1 MSSPRPIK
9 VYLDAD
15 EKTYWTL
22 LVHSSTRG
30 ADIVAQLA
38 AKLQLTASAVHT
50 LSLGTVVRE
59 AAGGVLRSR
68 VAPTELLLPVCDE
81 LARAAGDA
89 KFVVAQRDG
98 VGDDARL
105 LARQVVLDGD
115 ELLVTPRG
123 SLHTVNAVSDAIK
136 KSRRRGKATVAAAP
150 TATPVAA
157 INSVG
162 AVAGSKEKSFA
173 EYEFSSDDE
182 AHARPSQP
190 PLRVSIAP
198 VLAGP
203 APPGSPSSPVSVAPP
218 PSAVDSLRHSRRKR
232 PQSGG
237 HAPVT
242 AAAAAAAA
250 VAESSEDSGEALRL
264 TPPKASPVLDPRRMR
279 RRGTADTATLSS
291 STASVAV
298 PAPLSKVASA
308 AAPKHDG
315 DGDSENDDGGDGD
328 ESGDE
333 TLKRFCSHTLATR
346 LSAERRSALAGAQH
360 RQRAPWMTQCCIERL
375 FSRAAF
381 EARNLLEGDQVS
393 LSDVNAL
400 AEQFHACASNNKHAA
415 VVQSSDVRVAAAL
428 LLTYLQRLPDCVVP
442 GTALPAFV
450 DAAVREGDE
459 QRRVRRLARLVDA
472 LPATNRALLGDVVH
486 WAVQWTAFAPKK
498 KPKTALSLADV
509 ASILAP
515 ILLGQSDEDAS
526 DADRVAVL
534 SALFKNATPIV
545 GPAFYGAGDLI
556 AVVLASHEKFQVDA
570 QVDAGD
576 NAEVSWNPFVGPQFS
591 YTYNP
596 FA

>member
-22 LVHSSTRG
+22 LVHGSTRG
-30 ADIVAQLA
+30 ADIVSQLA

-59 AAGGVLRSR
+59 PTGTVLRSR
-68 VAPTELLLPVCDE
+68 IAPTELLMPVCDE
-81 LARAAGDA
+81 LARAAGDG

-123 SLHTVNAVSDAIK
+123 SLHSVHAGAPISDAIK
-136 KSRRRGKATVAAAP
+136 KSRRRGKATTATTTTAAP
-150 TATPVAA
+150 LATAA
-157 INSVG
+157 VG
-162 AVAGSKEKSFA
+162 VVSAVSKEKSFA

-182 AHARPSQP
+182 IRPPQP
-190 PLRVSIAP
+190 ALRVSIAP
-198 VLAGP
+198 VLTGP
-203 APPGSPSSPVSVAPP
+203 APPVSPSSPVSVAPP

-237 HAPVT
+237 HNPVT
-242 AAAAAAAA
+242 TAAAAAA
-250 VAESSEDSGEALRL
+250 VAVAESSDDSGEALRL

-291 STASVAV
+291 ATASATV

-308 AAPKHDG
+308 AAPEH
-315 DGDSENDDGGDGD
+315 DGDSESDDDGD

-375 FSRAAF
+375 FSRTAF

-400 AEQFHACASNNKHAA
+400 AEQFHACASSNNKHAA

-428 LLTYLQRLPDCVVP
+428 LPTYLQRLPDCVVP

-472 LPATNRALLGDVVH
+472 LPATNRALLGDIVH
-486 WAVQWTAFAPKK
+486 WAVQWAAFAPKK

-556 AVVLASHEKFQVDA
+556 AVVLASHEKFQIDANVD
-570 QVDAGD
+570 VGD
-576 NAEVSWNPFVGPQFS
+576 NAEVSWNPFVGPQFTYS
-591 YTYNP
+591 YNP
-596 FA
+596 FE